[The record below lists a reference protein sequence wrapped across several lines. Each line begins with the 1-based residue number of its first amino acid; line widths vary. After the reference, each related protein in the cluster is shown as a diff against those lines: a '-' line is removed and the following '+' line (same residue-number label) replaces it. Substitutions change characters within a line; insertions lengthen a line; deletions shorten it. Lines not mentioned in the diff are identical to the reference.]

1 MATSPIIKK
10 YPNSSLNRFGGW
22 TFHCV
27 DAHTCGNPVRLVAEG
42 GPALEGNNMS
52 EKRQHFLKEYDW
64 IRKGLMFEPRGH
76 DMMSGSIL
84 YPPHDPQ
91 NDVAVLFIET
101 SGCLPMC
108 GHGTIGT
115 ITIAVEEGL
124 IVPKTPGV
132 IRMEA
137 PAGLVMIEYKIT
149 GHGLQ
154 DNMTGLGLKPKVKSV
169 KLTNVPAYLHS
180 TELTVECPDLGELVV
195 DVSYGGNFYA
205 IVDVQKNFKGL
216 EHYAADKLI
225 AWARELR
232 KNINAKYEFVHP
244 QDATINGCSH
254 ILWTG
259 AVIDP
264 SSTARNAVFYGDKAI
279 DRSPCGTG
287 TSARM
292 AQWYAKGK
300 LKKGDQFIHESI
312 IGSKFIGTIEEELEV
327 NGIKA
332 VRPGIEGWAKIYGYN
347 TISIDKE
354 DDPYAY
360 GFQVI

>member
-1 MATSPIIKK
+1 MKTKPITKQ
-10 YPNSSLNRFGGW
+10 YPNASLSRFGGW
-22 TFHCV
+22 VFHCI
-27 DAHTCGNPVRLVAEG
+27 DAHTCGNPVRVVADGAPE
-42 GPALEGNNMS
+42 LEGMNMS

-84 YPPHDPQ
+84 YPPHDTS

-124 IVPKTPGV
+124 IVPKTPGI

-137 PAGLVMIEYKIT
+137 PAGLVEIEYISEKS
-149 GHGLQ
+149 
-154 DNMTGLGLKPKVKSV
+154 KVKSV
-169 KLTNVPAYLHS
+169 KLKNVPAFLHS
-180 TELTVECPDLGELVV
+180 AELKVQCPELGELIV
-195 DVSYGGNFYA
+195 DVAYGGNFYA

-216 EHYAADKLI
+216 QHYAADKLI
-225 AWARELR
+225 AWARDLR
-232 KNINAKYEFVHP
+232 KNINANYEFIHP
-244 QDATINGCSH
+244 QDATINGCTH

-259 AVIDP
+259 AVLDKT
-264 SSTARNAVFYGDKAI
+264 STARNAVFYGDKAI

-287 TSARM
+287 TSARI

-300 LKKGDQFIHESI
+300 LKKGNAFVHESI
-312 IGSKFIGTIEEELEV
+312 IGSKFIGRIEEELML
-327 NGIKA
+327 NDYKA
-332 VRPGIEGWAKIYGYN
+332 IRPSVEGWAKIYGYN

-354 DDPYAY
+354 DDPYAF
-360 GFQVI
+360 GFQVL

>member
-1 MATSPIIKK
+1 MLTAPIIKK
-10 YPNSSLNRFGGW
+10 LPNASVNRFGGW

-42 GPALEGNNMS
+42 GPELEGATMS
-52 EKRQHFLKEYDW
+52 DKRQHFLRDYDW

-84 YPPHDPQ
+84 YPPHDPA

-124 IVPKTPGV
+124 IQPKVPGK

-137 PAGLVMIEYKIT
+137 PAGLVEISYTQE
-149 GHGLQ
+149 G
-154 DNMTGLGLKPKVKSV
+154 NKVKSV

-180 TELTVECPDLGELVV
+180 TELKADCPELGELVV

-216 EHYAADKLI
+216 EHYPADKLI

-232 KNINAKYEFVHP
+232 KNINARYEFIHP
-244 QDATINGCSH
+244 ENDTIRGCSH

-259 AVIDP
+259 SVIDP
-264 SSTARNAVFYGDKAI
+264 ASTARNAVFYGDKAI

-292 AQWYAKGK
+292 AQWYAKSL
-300 LKKGDQFIHESI
+300 LKKGDRFVHESI
-312 IGSKFIGTIEEELEV
+312 IGSTFIGTIEEETTV
-327 NGIKA
+327 AGVPAI
-332 VRPGIEGWAKIYGYN
+332 RPGIEGWARIYGYN
-347 TISIDKE
+347 TISIDPE
-354 DDPYAY
+354 DDPYSY
-360 GFQVI
+360 GFQVL

>member
-1 MATSPIIKK
+1 MPSKPITKK
-10 YPNSSLNRFGGW
+10 YPNASLNRFGGW
-22 TFHCV
+22 VFHCI
-27 DAHTCGNPVRLVAEG
+27 DAHTCGNPVRVVADG
-42 GPALEGNNMS
+42 GPELEGVNMS

-84 YPPHDPQ
+84 YPPHDEA

-115 ITIAVEEGL
+115 ITIAIEEEL
-124 IVPKTPGV
+124 IVPKTPGIV
-132 IRMEA
+132 RMEA
-137 PAGLVMIEYKIT
+137 PAGLVLIEYKQE
-149 GHGLQ
+149 G
-154 DNMTGLGLKPKVKSV
+154 KKVKSV
-169 KLTNVPAYLHS
+169 KLTNVPSFLHS
-180 TELTVECPDLGELVV
+180 TELKVQCPELGELIV
-195 DVSYGGNFYA
+195 DVAYGGNFYA

-232 KNINAKYEFVHP
+232 KNINQQYEFIHP
-244 QDATINGCSH
+244 QNATINGCSH

-259 AVIDP
+259 EVLDKT
-264 SSTARNAVFYGDKAI
+264 STARNAVFYGDKAI

-300 LKKGDQFIHESI
+300 LKKGDEFVHESI
-312 IGSKFIGTIEEELEV
+312 IGSKFIGRIEEELLLNEY
-327 NGIKA
+327 KA
-332 VRPGIEGWAKIYGYN
+332 IRPSVEGWAKVYGYN

-360 GFQVI
+360 GFQVL